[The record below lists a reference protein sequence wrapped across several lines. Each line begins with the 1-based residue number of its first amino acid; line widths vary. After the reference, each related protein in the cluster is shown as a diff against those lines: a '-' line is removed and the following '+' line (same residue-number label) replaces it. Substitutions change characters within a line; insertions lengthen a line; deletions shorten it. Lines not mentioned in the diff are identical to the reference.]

1 MLAPHL
7 KKRHLPFHEMAGAGE
22 GRQAGGKG
30 QAKGEKQVQRQ
41 DSELFGK
48 DRTYSSP
55 KNIFLF
61 FFSQIGNFTSMII
74 RQAQEKEDSSS
85 TSASVGNQ
93 QAVYVKALLQPF
105 LDWRLGQ
112 LQQLVPL
119 AETPAEL
126 AETNHSELEMRIRLY
141 TFVFCMYMYMYMY
154 VYLNVCFLCLH
165 IGISHIPCKAH
176 AS

>member
-1 MLAPHL
+1 
-7 KKRHLPFHEMAGAGE
+7 
-22 GRQAGGKG
+22 
-30 QAKGEKQVQRQ
+30 
-41 DSELFGK
+41 
-48 DRTYSSP
+48 
-55 KNIFLF
+55 
-61 FFSQIGNFTSMII
+61 MII